1 MLHTD
6 SGPVFQLLQAEASES
21 QASGDPPALVEPEPV
36 AVQQT
41 FVFATFDGA
50 QRVEPTGVDQAQT
63 LHNYYVG
70 DQSRWRTGVRSYE
83 TVAYPDLY
91 EGIDLFTWGRRNSLK
106 YEFHVDPGADYSQ
119 IQVSYQ
125 GIDGLCLDQEG
136 ALHIQTAFGELVD
149 DAPYVYQEIDGKRVE
164 IGSQFVLVDQ
174 DTYSFHL
181 ANSYNAEA
189 EIIIDPML
197 AWSTYLGGESDDCG
211 YGIAVDGSGN
221 LIVTGSTY
229 SPGWT
234 SGGFDTSYNGGSE
247 DAFVAKL
254 SSAGAHLWSTYLGGT
269 SSDSGEGI
277 AVDASGDPIVT
288 GHTYSSGWTSG
299 GFDTSYN
306 GGYGDAFVAKLSS
319 AGAHLWSTYLGG
331 ESVEGGYGI
340 AVDSSGNPIVA
351 GFTESSGWTSGGFDT
366 SHNGS
371 SDAFVAKLSS
381 AGAHLWSTYLGGT
394 NDDFAKGIAVDGSG
408 SPIVTGSTCSSGW
421 TSGGFDT
428 SHNGPYDAFVAKLSS
443 AGAHL
448 WSTYLGGESADEG
461 YGIAVDSFDNPIVA
475 GLTNSSGWTSGG
487 FDTSHNGSS
496 DAFVAKLS
504 TEGAHVWS
512 TYLGGTNNDLGEGI
526 AVDSS
531 GNPIVAGFTDSSGW
545 TSGGFDTS
553 YNGSSGIGGDAFVA
567 KLSSAGAHLWSTY
580 LGGTSRDY
588 GEGIAVDSSGNPIV
602 AGFTDSSGWTSGG
615 FDTSHN
621 GDLDAFVVKIF
632 DSGSDNIGVH
642 RDQMWYLDADGSQSW
657 NVPGD
662 DYFSFGIST
671 DEPIVGDWDGDGY
684 DEVGV
689 HRGDMWYLDTGG
701 SRGWNIPGDTYF
713 GFGIDGDEP
722 VVGDWDGDGVDEVGV
737 HRDHMWYL
745 DYDGNHQWNI
755 PGDTYFSFGITGDEP
770 VVGDWDGDGVD
781 EVGVHRP
788 STGMWYLDYDGNHQ
802 WNVPGDAY
810 FRFGIAGDEPVVGDW
825 NSDGVDEV
833 GVHRGNWW
841 YLDTDGSHAW
851 NVPGDDYFRFG
862 IVGDQPVVGRW
873 QAAGGGASQSG
884 GGQASF
890 ASASSGL
897 PAEPETGLM
906 VGLLST
912 STSAATNATQVDSV
926 FAAEPAALS
935 FAAES
940 DTELPIDAISGQVT
954 RSNRLGSGGLLDL
967 PTSNVHDQALE
978 ELLQS
983 IWWLDPNDPSVA

>member
-1 MLHTD
+1 MVTTWLARLARAHRQRLRGVRALRWKKRLTVPLGVQPLEDRTAPSVASAIEVFDTSPALFVENQGQWENESVRYAFFGTGANVLHTD
-6 SGPVFQLLQAEASES
+6 SGPVFQLLQSEASES
-21 QASGDPPALVEPEPV
+21 QASSDPPALVEPEPV

-50 QRVEPTGVDQAQT
+50 ERVEPTGVDQAQT
-63 LHNYYVG
+63 LHDYYVG

-91 EGIDLFTWGRRNSLK
+91 QGIDLFTWGRRNSLK
-106 YEFHVDPGADYSQ
+106 YEFHVDPGADYCQ

-125 GIDGLCLDQEG
+125 GIDGLCLDQQG

-149 DAPYVYQEIDGKRVE
+149 DAPYVYQEIDGERVE
-164 IGSQFVLVDQ
+164 IASQFVLVDQ

-221 LIVTGSTY
+221 LIVAGSTY

-234 SGGFDTSYNGGSE
+234 SGGFDTSYNGSC

-254 SSAGAHLWSTYLGGT
+254 NSAGAHLWSTYLGGT

-277 AVDASGDPIVT
+277 AVDGSGSLIVT
-288 GHTYSSGWTSG
+288 GSTYSPGWTSG

-331 ESVEGGYGI
+331 ESVDHGLGI

-351 GFTESSGWTSGGFDT
+351 G
-366 SHNGS
+366 
-371 SDAFVAKLSS
+371 
-381 AGAHLWSTYLGGT
+381 
-394 NDDFAKGIAVDGSG
+394 
-408 SPIVTGSTCSSGW
+408 
-421 TSGGFDT
+421 
-428 SHNGPYDAFVAKLSS
+428 
-443 AGAHL
+443 
-448 WSTYLGGESADEG
+448 
-461 YGIAVDSFDNPIVA
+461 
-475 GLTNSSGWTSGG
+475 
-487 FDTSHNGSS
+487 
-496 DAFVAKLS
+496 S
-504 TEGAHVWS
+504 TE
-512 TYLGGTNNDLGEGI
+512 
-526 AVDSS
+526 
-531 GNPIVAGFTDSSGW
+531 SSGW

-553 YNGSSGIGGDAFVA
+553 YNGSSSVGGDAFVA

-580 LGGTSRDY
+580 LGGTSRDH
-588 GEGIAVDSSGNPIV
+588 GLGIAVDSSDNPIV

-632 DSGSDNIGVH
+632 DFDSDNIGVH
-642 RDQMWYLDADGSQSW
+642 RGQMWYLDADGSQSW

-689 HRGDMWYLDTGG
+689 HRGDMWYLDADGNG
-701 SRGWNIPGDTYF
+701 QWNLPGDQYF
-713 GFGIDGDEP
+713 RFGIVGDEP
-722 VVGDWDGDGVDEVGV
+722 VVGDWDGDGNDEVGV
-737 HRDHMWYL
+737 HRGSAWYL
-745 DYDGNHQWNI
+745 DVDGSLSWTA
-755 PGDTYFSFGITGDEP
+755 GDQYFRFGINGDEP
-770 VVGDWDGDGVD
+770 LVGDWDGDG
-781 EVGVHRP
+781 
-788 STGMWYLDYDGNHQ
+788 T
-802 WNVPGDAY
+802 
-810 FRFGIAGDEPVVGDW
+810 
-825 NSDGVDEV
+825 DEV
-833 GVHRGNWW
+833 GVHRGDTWFLDTDGSHGWNAGDEYFHFGIPGDDPLVGDWNADGADEIGVRRGNTW
-841 YLDTDGSHAW
+841 YLDTDGSGSW
-851 NVPGDDYFRFG
+851 NFPGDEYLHFG
-862 IVGDQPVVGRW
+862 IPSDQPIVGRW
-873 QAAGGGASQSG
+873 QAAGGSGGQAG

-890 ASASSGL
+890 AAAMLEL
-897 PAEPETGLM
+897 PAEPGTGLM
-906 VGLLST
+906 LGLLST
-912 STSAATNATQVDSV
+912 NASAVANATQLDNV
-926 FAAEPAALS
+926 FAAEPAALPS
-935 FAAES
+935 AVEG
-940 DTELPIDAISGQVT
+940 DTELPVDATSGQVT

-967 PTSNVHDQALE
+967 PTSKVRDQVLE
-978 ELLQS
+978 EFLQS
-983 IWWLDPNDPSVA
+983 AWWL